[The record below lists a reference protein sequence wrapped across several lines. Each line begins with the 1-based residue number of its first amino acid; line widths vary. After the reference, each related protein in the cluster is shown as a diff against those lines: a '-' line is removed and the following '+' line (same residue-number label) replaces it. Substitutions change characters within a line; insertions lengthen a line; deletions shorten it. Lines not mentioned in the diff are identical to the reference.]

1 MATTRETAMISNETQ
16 MHQAYDAIKN
26 VLGVIDQNAEA
37 LALTPIGRSWMD
49 DAEAMKGLI
58 RDAA

>member
-1 MATTRETAMISNETQ
+1 MTEVGMDTAETE

-26 VLGVIDQNAEA
+26 VLGVIDRNADA
-37 LALTPIGRSWMD
+37 LALTPIGRSWVE
-49 DAEAMKGLI
+49 DAEAMKELI